1 MISHVPSWSVHIKKC
16 QKKLG
21 RDALNA
27 SSSSVTGH
35 ERWRKRD
42 ALSFPKEK
50 NPLTIVNLQ
59 KVLFVSNLRLFSLHF
74 LLSEQCDMRHDITRN
89 RDRATHFLCF
99 SVPPILPSYHRW
111 YERKQANYR
120 VGIEGWS
127 DRSYSLDKRCWGY
140 VYMITSASL
149 RTHALRRPLFSSQK
163 LQALEDTQ
171 QIFKI
176 GNFGDEAFYLL
187 AGVYYANNS
196 TIINN
201 NNSKLDF

>member
-42 ALSFPKEK
+42 ALSFPKKK

>member
-1 MISHVPSWSVHIKKC
+1 MICAYQKMSKKVGSWRIEREQLLCHWPWEMKETRCSVI
-16 QKKLG
+16 
-21 RDALNA
+21 
-27 SSSSVTGH
+27 S
-35 ERWRKRD
+35 
-42 ALSFPKEK
+42 KEKK

-99 SVPPILPSYHRW
+99 SVPPILPSYHR

>member
-42 ALSFPKEK
+42 ALSFPKK
-50 NPLTIVNLQ
+50 KKSPHNRKLTESFICVQFETVFFTFSIVRTMWHASWYY
-59 KVLFVSNLRLFSLHF
+59 KKSWSCHTFSLF
-74 LLSEQCDMRHDITRN
+74 FR
-89 RDRATHFLCF
+89 
-99 SVPPILPSYHRW
+99 PPNSSLAYHR

>member
-1 MISHVPSWSVHIKKC
+1 MICAYQKMSKKVGSWRIEREQLLCHWPWEMKETRCSVISKEKKSPHNRKLTESFICVQFETVFFTFSIVRTMWHASWYYKKSWSCH
-16 QKKLG
+16 
-21 RDALNA
+21 
-27 SSSSVTGH
+27 T
-35 ERWRKRD
+35 
-42 ALSFPKEK
+42 
-50 NPLTIVNLQ
+50 
-59 KVLFVSNLRLFSLHF
+59 FSLF
-74 LLSEQCDMRHDITRN
+74 FRPPN
-89 RDRATHFLCF
+89 
-99 SVPPILPSYHRW
+99 SVPSYHRW